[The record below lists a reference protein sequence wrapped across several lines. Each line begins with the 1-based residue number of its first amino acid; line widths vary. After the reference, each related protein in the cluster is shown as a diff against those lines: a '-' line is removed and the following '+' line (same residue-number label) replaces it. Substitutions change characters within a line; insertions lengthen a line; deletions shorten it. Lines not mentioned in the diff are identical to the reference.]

1 MKKRVLSLLMALTLC
16 LTTLPA
22 AVFADV
28 TENGEGSGGTHYV
41 AESGGTQYE
50 TVQKI
55 LDEIEEGEIT
65 LLGNVTEDL
74 TVYAATTIHMN
85 GHSITGN
92 IDATGSLTL
101 NGGTVD
107 GTVTVDATGGT
118 FTMTAPAEAEA
129 AITGGLNVVS
139 GSAFVSGAKVGVKGT
154 LYFDGTDMLISG
166 AVKAVELDSAAKP
179 AAKTLYGSATVNGDT
194 AAEAGFDT
202 DTYKV
207 GGEIAKKLTNKQVGS
222 TTPAAPSLTL
232 TETSK
237 SLTAGKTAVFT
248 ANYTGTDT
256 LNAYVQGN
264 AVNGYFTISQKKN
277 GDGTYTVS
285 VKIDEETP
293 GGTYTLFVHEVGN
306 TSVQASATIT
316 VTGLQD
322 AAEVNGKQYKSLP
335 RALNAARD
343 GDTVKLL
350 ADHVTDADALNALG
364 EDFTFEQYASI
375 VPVVTKTLTLDLN
388 HKTVDYLEVGFSE
401 TNEET
406 QKKETLATGN
416 LTVTGE
422 GAYGRISNLMFMAGA
437 LDIRSG
443 EIGGSECVGLVCDV
457 NSGTATISN
466 GTVYG
471 LTVLEGASVT
481 VNGGSNHA
489 GEWFVASSATLNI
502 TDGTF
507 GDVQFTHNGTIAI
520 SGGTFQ
526 SIKSY
531 IAEELQPLMS
541 LLDTQKV
548 HAFYKGDDV
557 QDGNATELADV
568 TVKEHTHAMVNNKC
582 ACGLSCTHKNAEG
595 ASTIGKDGKC
605 TVCGTQ
611 FAAGIGETYYT
622 DVPSALN
629 AAADSQT
636 VKLLANKM
644 LPDGIYVSKTITLD
658 LDGHSLDGYSLNV
671 GGLTPTSQVRTGNL
685 TVIDSSGGNGAVG
698 VTVRDG
704 GTLVFDPKNDHT
716 TLLQLEVWGG
726 KVELHGGK
734 ILRSGLRLNNNITL
748 GDLLPGNAGLA
759 YYRGDTQ
766 LTLVEAAS
774 KTCDLVVKLCSHG
787 GKNGFD
793 KNAATCPNCNAPA
806 VAETALNNGPWRR
819 FADLQTALDADRD
832 GGAELTLLT
841 DVTGDYTIDGTKNT
855 KLDLNGHSIKGTV
868 TVKAAVGS
876 NTTTLSNRKNT
887 TTARIDKVVAHSGAE
902 LARPDKPAVIG
913 TLTLAEGATWKTILS
928 GKTLGYKVLNADGTH
943 KWYARDDVNGSQLNN
958 VIINILPITFEKL
971 NLEVDGQNL
980 TGNSLKV
987 ERGTTVQLCASCN
1000 KDAEVTFSIKQDGAT
1015 TPITLS
1021 GNDVKYTTVGTSTTL
1036 VYVAEY
1042 IFNDVGSY
1050 TISFTAA
1057 KDGYTVTSTPKMLTV
1072 TKPNL
1077 SNAEITF
1084 PNGNEAAFKYWTAT
1098 GVPTFIVTYKGQT
1111 LEKDKDFTI
1120 TGGGSTYDVG
1130 PCTLTIKAT
1139 DDGDYTGSKSA
1150 QWNVRPLKVAAS
1162 VGDII
1167 KTYDGTTDLPA
1178 NAKITFKSADSYYTG
1193 TTLRLAKGTDYEV
1206 SNAHYDSADAS
1217 ETEKT
1222 ISFTVKLKNKGYV
1235 FEDSTTQKDF
1245 TLNGAELDDKSF
1257 KINKAAAPT
1266 NIPTDTLNV
1275 INGTQQTYTY
1285 DFSKLLPEA
1294 PNGDYGTVRYDL
1306 GNRQTAINFT
1316 AHGYYLDPEIAE
1328 FEGSKLTLVGLY
1340 AKDGTAT
1347 GQIGTVKVTVTTTN
1361 YENFQ
1366 LTLVLNA
1373 VNQIKPTPDGT
1384 ITASEITY
1392 GQTLSESR
1400 ISGTMKDPDTGK
1412 SVNGTFA
1419 WTDGT
1424 ITPNA
1429 GDYEAEWTFTP
1440 AAGYEKYATV
1450 TETVTIKVKPAEL
1463 TVSVKASSM
1472 YYTGEEQIASII
1484 ASGQS
1489 VDSTP
1494 VTFTYSD
1501 KEDGN
1506 YTSGVP
1512 TFTDAGTYTVYYK
1525 AEAANHE
1532 PATGTF
1538 TVTIDPL
1545 PISLFSVSSISKTY
1559 DGSADVTLTADK
1571 LTFLS
1576 KTAKIKLPDTALT
1589 FSDAQF
1595 TSKQADGSYLPSPE
1609 VGGGKALSFTMT
1621 LTSNNYVFE
1630 GKSEGT
1636 TKVSDVFA
1644 TDDVNRFTIT
1654 KAAAPTVQPVE
1665 LTVING
1671 LAKTYLVN
1679 LPALPTLGDNC
1690 KYGSIKYEACNF
1702 DLIGEGGYANSTAMI
1717 TSNDEFQL
1725 TVPAVESQTE
1735 GSVGTV
1741 GVKITT
1747 DNYQDMLLTVEVI
1760 AKNKIVPVLDGEI
1773 TATPI
1778 TYGDTLSK
1786 SEISGKMKDPNTGAK
1801 VEGTFSWQQPGDT
1814 ILGASTSGHDVGWTF
1829 TPKDGNTYT
1838 EATGTVKVPVAPKSI
1853 EGAVITL
1860 ESADLEYN
1868 AAEQS
1873 PKITGVALEKWT
1885 ENITYRIVSGN
1896 TATNVNDSLTLTIEG
1911 TGNYT
1916 GKAAVKWKITPRE
1929 VTPAIEV
1936 ASCTYTGDALEPTV
1950 TLKDGN
1956 EVIPTDEYTVEYSN
1970 NTNAGTGRVTIKD
1983 VAGGNYVIKEKTQ
1996 DFTITKAA
2004 APTNIQSGTLTIT
2017 NGLHKTYSFDLSTL
2031 LPKLTA
2037 PCDYGTITYDRK
2049 VDTNLGVGSFITLVD
2064 GKTGELILDAN
2075 RSGTDEGQF
2084 GTITVTIS
2092 TSNYQDITL
2101 TINVSAKNRITPT
2114 GTPTLSKNA
2123 ITYGD
2128 ALNTIALSGK
2138 LHDNVNN
2145 VDVDGTFEWVDG
2157 THIPVVGNGTYAA
2170 EWIFEPTDTEKYLT
2184 VSGRSKI
2191 TVEKATQ
2198 YGKVSMAGYTYG
2210 KTPSTPTLTDRTGDL
2225 NAQVTY
2231 RYAAADSGSVQTWD
2245 ISNPPALNA
2254 GTYRMYASIGD
2265 TDNYYG
2271 FEAVYCEFV
2280 VAKAT
2285 PTYTVPTGLTAK
2297 YGQTLADV
2305 TLPDGW
2311 SWMDSSESVG
2321 GASTAAK
2328 TFQAKFTPTD
2338 AVNYNM
2344 VENIGLEV
2352 MVNKADGGNLKTV
2365 ELEQKYTDASDH
2377 TYTPDWAGLPAGQD
2391 WTFSSKASIVLSK
2404 QDFAADGSLLTYAIS
2419 GGKAGD
2425 KITITLKASCD
2436 NYEDFTITLNVTL
2449 TEKDDQKPLTIT
2461 GAGSVVY
2468 GQTLTLTTT
2477 GGSGTGT
2484 VTYRIDTDAST
2495 GEATIDPETGVLTPV
2510 KVGSVS
2516 VIATKAGDN
2525 DYNDVTSAPF
2535 VLMIKPATPTGEP
2548 NYTKIT
2554 TSGKTLKDAAL
2565 TTKGS
2570 TLNPSDGKL
2579 EWVDDKGE
2587 PLPDDTTVKANT
2599 TYKWRFTPD
2608 DDNYTTLT
2616 GEVELYHKSSSGG
2629 GWYDSY
2635 YTIKATAGTGGSI
2648 SPSGS
2653 VSVREGRDQTFTITP
2668 DKSYAVS
2675 NVKIDGKSI
2684 GAVKSYTFENV
2695 RRPHTIEVIFM
2706 KANGNPQ
2713 TGVFVDVA
2721 TGSYYED
2728 AVDWAVENGITQGT
2742 DDTHFSP
2749 DGICTRAQAV
2759 TFLWRTAG
2767 SPEPETRTMPFTD
2780 VPVGSYYYD
2789 AVLWAVENGITNGTS
2804 DTTFSPN
2811 MTCSRAQIVAFLWRS
2826 EKSPAAGTANP
2837 FADVKS
2843 TAYYADAVLWAVKEN
2858 ITKGTTNTTFSPD
2871 ADCTRSQIVTFLWR
2885 CKK

>member
-1 MKKRVLSLLMALTLC
+1 MKKRVLSMLMALTLC
-16 LTTLPA
+16 LTTLPT

-50 TVQKI
+50 TVQEI
-55 LDEIEEGEIT
+55 LDNMEEGEIT
-65 LLGNVTEDL
+65 LLDSVTEDL

-92 IDATGSLTL
+92 IDATDSLTL

-107 GTVTVDATGGT
+107 GTVKVYGGT
-118 FTMTAPAEAEA
+118 LNMTAPAEAEA

-139 GSAFVSGAKVGVKGT
+139 GSAFVSGAQVGVKGT
-154 LYFDGTDMLISG
+154 LYFDGTDMLIFG
-166 AVKAVELDSAAKP
+166 AVKAVELDSAAEP

-256 LNAYVQGN
+256 LNAYVQGS
-264 AVNGYFTISQKKN
+264 AVNGYFTISQKNN

-293 GGTYTLFVHEVGN
+293 GGTYTLFVHELGN

-316 VTGLQD
+316 VTGLPD

-335 RALNAARD
+335 AALNAAQN

-388 HKTVDYLEVGFSE
+388 HKTVDYLEVGFTE

-443 EIGGSECVGLVCDV
+443 EIGGSEGAGLVCDV

-471 LTVLEGASVT
+471 LTVSEGASVT
-481 VNGGSNHA
+481 VKGGSNHA
-489 GEWFVASSATLNI
+489 GEWVVASSATLNI

-520 SGGTFQ
+520 SGGTFK

-557 QDGNATELADV
+557 QNGNATELADV

-582 ACGLSCTHKNAEG
+582 ACGLSCTHTNTEG

-605 TVCGTQ
+605 TACGTQ
-611 FAAGIGETYYT
+611 FAAVIGETYYT

-629 AAADSQT
+629 AAADGQT
-636 VKLLANKM
+636 VKLLANEA
-644 LPDGIYVSKTITLD
+644 LPSDTYVSKTLTLD

-671 GGLTPTSQVRTGNL
+671 GGLTATSQVCTGKL
-685 TVIDSSGGNGAVG
+685 TVVDSSGGNGAVG

-704 GTLVFDPKNDHT
+704 G
-716 TLLQLEVWGG
+716 
-726 KVELHGGK
+726 KVEFRGS
-734 ILRSGLRLNNNITL
+734 IATSCLRLQVYGGDVKFYGGNIRSFDLYNSVTYADFLPEGYCYYNYSGSGSDL
-748 GDLLPGNAGLA
+748 GSIVTAADVANAVNVGRYLA
-759 YYRGDTQ
+759 
-766 LTLVEAAS
+766 VAP
-774 KTCDLVVKLCSHG
+774 CSHG
-787 GKNGFD
+787 GANGFD
-793 KNAATCPNCNAPA
+793 GTNCPYCNAPA
-806 VAETALNNGPWRR
+806 VAETALNNGEGNRPWRR
-819 FADLQTALDADRD
+819 FADLQTALDADRA
-832 GGAELTLLT
+832 GGAEFKLLA
-841 DVTGDYTIDGTKNT
+841 DVTGDYTINGTQDT
-855 KLDLNGHSIKGTV
+855 GLDLNGHSIKGTV
-868 TVKAAVGS
+868 TVKGTKGDFI
-876 NTTTLSNRKNT
+876 TTTLSNTKNT
-887 TTARIDKVVAHSGAE
+887 TTASIDKVVACDGAE
-902 LARPDKPAVIG
+902 LAGSKYPAVIG
-913 TLTLAEGATWKTILS
+913 ELTLAEGATWKTILND
-928 GKTLGYKVLNADGTH
+928 TALGYKVLNADGTH

-958 VIINILPITFEKL
+958 VIINRLPITSK
-971 NLEVDGQNL
+971 NLAFKVNGTNVK
-980 TGNSLKV
+980 GNKV

-1000 KDAEVTFSIKQDGAT
+1000 ANDVTVTLSILKTGET

-1021 GNDVKYTTVGTSTTL
+1021 GNDVQYTTVGTGTTKF
-1036 VYVAEY
+1036 YVAEY
-1042 IFNDVGSY
+1042 AFNDVGSY
-1050 TISFTAA
+1050 TISFTAT
-1057 KDGYTVTSTPKMLTV
+1057 KDGYTVTSTPKKLTV

-1077 SNAEITF
+1077 SHAEITF
-1084 PNGNEAAFKYWTAT
+1084 PDGNEAAFNYATAT
-1098 GVPTFIVTYKGQT
+1098 GVPTFVVTYKGT
-1111 LEKDKDFTI
+1111 ELKENVDFVI
-1120 TGGGSTYDVG
+1120 TRGASTYDVG
-1130 PCTLTIKAT
+1130 PCTLTIEAT
-1139 DDGDYTGSKSA
+1139 DKGDYTGSKSA

-1206 SNAHYDSADAS
+1206 LNAHYDSADAS

-1222 ISFTVKLKNKGYV
+1222 VSFTIELKNKGYV
-1235 FEDSTTQKDF
+1235 FDDGTTQKDF
-1245 TLNGAELDDKSF
+1245 TLNGADFDDKTF
-1257 KINKAAAPT
+1257 QINKATAPM
-1266 NIPTDTLNV
+1266 NNPIGTLNI
-1275 INGTQQTYTY
+1275 INGTCQTYTY
-1285 DFSKLLPEA
+1285 DFNNILPGL
-1294 PNGDYGTVRYDL
+1294 PGGKYGTISYGQADISLVS
-1306 GNRQTAINFT
+1306 QS
-1316 AHGYYLDPEIAE
+1316 GYYYDETIVE
-1328 FEGSKLTLVGLY
+1328 FKKGVLTLAQFY
-1340 AKDGTAT
+1340 AKDGKKT
-1347 GQIGTVKVTVTTTN
+1347 GQIGTVKVKVTTTN
-1361 YENFQ
+1361 YKDFQ
-1366 LTLVLNA
+1366 LKLVLNA

-1392 GQTLSESR
+1392 GDTLSKSE
-1400 ISGTMKDPDTGK
+1400 ISGKMKDRNTGK

-1424 ITPNA
+1424 IKPAASDN
-1429 GDYEAEWTFTP
+1429 YEAEWTFTP

-1450 TETVTIKVKPAEL
+1450 TGTVTIKVKPAKL
-1463 TVSVKASSM
+1463 IVSVKASSM

-1501 KEDGN
+1501 KVDGN

-1512 TFTDAGTYTVYYK
+1512 TFTDAGTYTAYYK

-1545 PISLFSVSSISKTY
+1545 PISLLSVSSISKTY

-1571 LTFLS
+1571 LTFFS
-1576 KTAKIKLPDTALT
+1576 KTANIKLPDTALT

-1595 TSKQADGSYLPSPE
+1595 TSKQEDGSYLPSPE
-1609 VGGGKALSFTMT
+1609 VGNGKALSFTMT
-1621 LTSNNYVFE
+1621 LTSKNYVFE
-1630 GKSEGT
+1630 GESEGT
-1636 TKVSDVFA
+1636 TEVSDVFA
-1644 TDDVNRFTIT
+1644 TDDANRFTIT
-1654 KAAAPTVQPVE
+1654 KAAAPTNIQSGTLTITNGLHKTYSFDLSTLLPKLTAPCDYGTITYDKKVDTNLGVGSFITLVNGKTGE
-1665 LTVING
+1665 LT
-1671 LAKTYLVN
+1671 L
-1679 LPALPTLGDNC
+1679 
-1690 KYGSIKYEACNF
+1690 EANRSGT
-1702 DLIGEGGYANSTAMI
+1702 DEGQFGAITVTIST
-1717 TSNDEFQL
+1717 S
-1725 TVPAVESQTE
+1725 
-1735 GSVGTV
+1735 
-1741 GVKITT
+1741 
-1747 DNYQDMLLTVEVI
+1747 NYQDITLTVNI
-1760 AKNKIVPVLDGEI
+1760 FAKNKLTPVMDGKI
-1773 TATPI
+1773 TASKI
-1778 TYGDTLSK
+1778 TYGQALSD
-1786 SEISGKMKDPNTGAK
+1786 SSITGKMKDPNTGDE
-1801 VEGTFSWQQPGDT
+1801 VNGTFTWTD
-1814 ILGASTSGHDVGWTF
+1814 GAVKPDANDRYEAEWTF
-1829 TPKDGNTYT
+1829 TPDSEEY
-1838 EATGTVKVPVAPKSI
+1838 ATVTDTATVEVAPKSI

-2064 GKTGELILDAN
+2064 GKTGELTLDAN

-2084 GTITVTIS
+2084 GTITVTVS
-2092 TSNYQDITL
+2092 TSNYQDIIL
-2101 TINVSAKNRITPT
+2101 TINVIAKNRITPT

-2184 VSGRSKI
+2184 VSGRSNI
-2191 TVEKATQ
+2191 TVEKAQ
-2198 YGKVSMAGYTYG
+2198 PYGKVSMAGYTYG

-2328 TFQAKFTPTD
+2328 TFQAKFTPKDTK
-2338 AVNYNM
+2338 NYNT
-2344 VENIGLEV
+2344 VENIELEV
-2352 MVNKADGGNLKTV
+2352 TVNKADGGNLKTV

-2391 WTFSSKASIVLSK
+2391 WTFSSEASIVLSK

-2495 GEATIDPETGVLTPV
+2495 GEATIYPETGVLTPV

-2548 NYTKIT
+2548 KYTAIT

-2587 PLPDDTTVKANT
+2587 LLPDDTTVKANT

-2668 DKSYAVS
+2668 DKSYAVA

-2684 GAVKSYTFENV
+2684 GTVKSYTFENV
-2695 RRPHTIEVIFM
+2695 RRTHTIEVIFM

-2728 AVDWAVENGITQGT
+2728 AVDWAVGNGITQGT

-2759 TFLWRTAG
+2759 AFLWRAAG
-2767 SPEPETRTMPFTD
+2767 SPKPETRTMPFTD
-2780 VPVGSYYYD
+2780 VPAGSYYYD
-2789 AVLWAVENGITNGTS
+2789 AVLWAVENDITKGTS

-2811 MTCSRAQIVAFLWRS
+2811 MTCTRAQIVAFLWRS

-2843 TAYYADAVLWAVKEN
+2843 AAYYADAVLWAAKKD

-2871 ADCTRSQIVTFLWR
+2871 ADCTRAQIVTFLWR